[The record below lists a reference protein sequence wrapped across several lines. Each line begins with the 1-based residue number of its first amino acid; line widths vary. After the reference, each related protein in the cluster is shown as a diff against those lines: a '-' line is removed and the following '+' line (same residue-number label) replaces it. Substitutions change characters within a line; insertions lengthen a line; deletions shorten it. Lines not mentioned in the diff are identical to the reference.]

1 MNLCEN
7 ICAALCY
14 ILSQRFAKIFT
25 EIHKRKIINNE
36 GEIASFLA
44 MTYRMKIIA
53 VIPAR
58 YASTRFPAK
67 LMQDLGG
74 KTVILRTY
82 EASVATKLF
91 DDVFVVT
98 DSDLIFNE
106 IVSNGGKAIMSIK
119 EHESGSDRIAEA
131 VASLDVDIVV
141 NVQGDEPFTEA
152 GPLEQVLS
160 VFKNDPDH
168 KVDLASLMREITD
181 EDEINNPNNVK
192 VVVDQSQFALYF
204 SRSVIPYPRDKDV
217 GVRYFQH
224 IGIYAFRKQA
234 LLDFYSLPMKSL
246 EASEKLE
253 QLRYL
258 EFGKRIK
265 MVETTHVGIGIDTA
279 EDLEKARGI
288 LSSK

>member
-1 MNLCEN
+1 
-7 ICAALCY
+7 
-14 ILSQRFAKIFT
+14 
-25 EIHKRKIINNE
+25 
-36 GEIASFLA
+36 
-44 MTYRMKIIA
+44 MKTIA

-82 EASVATKLF
+82 EAAKKSNLF

-98 DSDLIFNE
+98 DSDLIFDE

-131 VASLDVDIVV
+131 VENMDVDIVV
-141 NVQGDEPFTEA
+141 NVQGDEPFINTEA
-152 GPLEQVLS
+152 LQKLIDVY
-160 VFKNDPDH
+160 KNDAEM
-168 KVDLASLMREITD
+168 KVDLASLMFEITE
-181 EDEINNPNNVK
+181 EDEISNPNNVK
-192 VVVDQSQFALYF
+192 VVTDQSGFALYF
-204 SRSVIPYPRDKDV
+204 SRSVIPYPREINV
-217 GVRYFQH
+217 GVRYMQH

-234 LLDFYSLPMKSL
+234 LLDFYSWPMKSL

-265 MVETTHVGIGIDTA
+265 MVETQEKSIGIDTV
-279 EDLEKARGI
+279 EDLEKAR
-288 LSSK
+288 KMVTE

>member
-1 MNLCEN
+1 
-7 ICAALCY
+7 
-14 ILSQRFAKIFT
+14 
-25 EIHKRKIINNE
+25 
-36 GEIASFLA
+36 
-44 MTYRMKIIA
+44 MKIIA

-74 KTVILRTY
+74 KTVIRRTY
-82 EASVATKLF
+82 EAALNCRLF
-91 DDVFVVT
+91 DEVFVVT
-98 DSDLIFNE
+98 DSNLIYDE

-131 VASLDVDIVV
+131 VEHLEVDIVV
-141 NVQGDEPFTEA
+141 NVQGDEPFINAE
-152 GPLEQVLS
+152 PLAELLE
-160 VFKNDPDH
+160 VFKNDTDH
-168 KVDLASLMREITD
+168 KVDLASLMREITN
-181 EDEINNPNNVK
+181 EEEINNPNNVK
-192 VVVDQSQFALYF
+192 VVVDQRNFALYF
-204 SRSVIPYPRDKDV
+204 SRSVIPYPREKNV

-258 EFGKRIK
+258 EFGKRIR
-265 MVETTHVGIGIDTA
+265 MVETEHISIGIDTV
-279 EDLEKARGI
+279 EDLERAREV
-288 LSSK
+288 LSE

>member
-1 MNLCEN
+1 
-7 ICAALCY
+7 
-14 ILSQRFAKIFT
+14 
-25 EIHKRKIINNE
+25 
-36 GEIASFLA
+36 
-44 MTYRMKIIA
+44 MKIIA

-82 EASVATKLF
+82 EAAVSTQLF

-98 DSDLIFNE
+98 DSDLIFDE
-106 IVSNGGKAIMSIK
+106 IISNGGKAIMSIR

-131 VASLDVDIVV
+131 VANLDVEIVV
-141 NVQGDEPFTEA
+141 NVQGDEPFIDKE
-152 GPLEQVLS
+152 PLMKLIEIFRKDVS
-160 VFKNDPDH
+160 GE
-168 KVDLASLMREITD
+168 VDLASLMREIKD
-181 EDEINNPNNVK
+181 EEVINNPNNVK
-192 VVVDQSQFALYF
+192 VVTDQNGFALYF
-204 SRSVIPYPRDKDV
+204 SRSVIPYPREKDV
-217 GVRYFQH
+217 GVRYMQH

-265 MVETTHVGIGIDTA
+265 MIETTHVGIGIDTP
-279 EDLEKARGI
+279 EDLEKARRM
-288 LSSK
+288 L

>member
-1 MNLCEN
+1 
-7 ICAALCY
+7 
-14 ILSQRFAKIFT
+14 
-25 EIHKRKIINNE
+25 
-36 GEIASFLA
+36 
-44 MTYRMKIIA
+44 MKIIA

-67 LMQDLGG
+67 LMQDLCG

-82 EASVATKLF
+82 EAAVATQLF

-106 IVSNGGKAIMSIK
+106 IVSHGGKAIMSQK

-131 VASLDVDIVV
+131 VENIDVDIVV
-141 NVQGDEPFTEA
+141 NVQGDEPFIATE
-152 GPLEQVLS
+152 PLRQLIE
-160 VFKNDPDH
+160 VFKNDTD
-168 KVDLASLMREITD
+168 KKIDLASLLFEIKNETD
-181 EDEINNPNNVK
+181 IQNPNNVK
-192 VVVDQSQFALYF
+192 VVLDQQGFALYF
-204 SRSVIPYPRDKDV
+204 SRSVIPYPREKNA

-265 MVETTHVGIGIDTA
+265 MVETNHKSIGIDTI
-279 EDLEKARGI
+279 EDLENARKI
-288 LSSK
+288 LGC

>member
-1 MNLCEN
+1 
-7 ICAALCY
+7 
-14 ILSQRFAKIFT
+14 
-25 EIHKRKIINNE
+25 
-36 GEIASFLA
+36 
-44 MTYRMKIIA
+44 MKITA

-67 LMQDLGG
+67 LMQDLCG
-74 KTVILRTY
+74 KTVITRTY
-82 EASVATKLF
+82 EAAVASQFF

-98 DSDLIFNE
+98 DSELIFNE
-106 IVSNGGKAIMSIK
+106 IQNQGGKAIRSLK

-131 VASLDVDIVV
+131 VANMDVDVVV
-141 NVQGDEPFTEA
+141 NVQGDEPFIDTDS
-152 GPLEQVLS
+152 LQKLIN
-160 VFKNDPDH
+160 VFKNDNEY
-168 KVDLASLMREITD
+168 KVDLASLMREIQD
-181 EDEINNPNNVK
+181 EEAINNPNNVK

-204 SRSVIPYPRDKDV
+204 SRSVIPFAREKNV

-234 LLDFYSLPMKSL
+234 LMDFYNLPMKSL

-265 MVETTHVGIGIDTA
+265 MVETSHIGIGIDT
-279 EDLEKARGI
+279 EDDLIRARN
-288 LSSK
+288 LWNSNH

>member
-1 MNLCEN
+1 
-7 ICAALCY
+7 
-14 ILSQRFAKIFT
+14 
-25 EIHKRKIINNE
+25 
-36 GEIASFLA
+36 
-44 MTYRMKIIA
+44 MKIIA

-67 LMQDLGG
+67 LLQDLGG
-74 KTVILRTY
+74 KSVILRTY
-82 EASVATKLF
+82 EATLNTQLF

-98 DSDLIFNE
+98 DSDLIFKE
-106 IVSNGGKAIMSIK
+106 ITTNGGKAIMSIK

-131 VASLDVDIVV
+131 VANMDVDVV
-141 NVQGDEPFTEA
+141 INVQGDEPFTAAE
-152 GPLEQVLS
+152 PLKELIS
-160 VFKNDPDH
+160 VFKTDADK
-168 KVDLASLMREITD
+168 KVDLASLMREITNSD
-181 EDEINNPNNVK
+181 QINNPNNVK

-204 SRSVIPYPRDKDV
+204 SRSVIPYPREQNV

-234 LLDFYSLPMKSL
+234 LLDFYNLPMKSL

-265 MVETTHVGIGIDTA
+265 MVETAHVGIGIDTP
-279 EDLEKARGI
+279 EDLERAR
-288 LSSK
+288 LLL

>member
-1 MNLCEN
+1 
-7 ICAALCY
+7 
-14 ILSQRFAKIFT
+14 
-25 EIHKRKIINNE
+25 
-36 GEIASFLA
+36 
-44 MTYRMKIIA
+44 MKIIA

-82 EASVATKLF
+82 EAALSTKLF

-98 DSDLIFNE
+98 DSDIIFEE
-106 IVSNGGKAIMSIK
+106 IVSNGGKAIKSIK

-131 VASLDVDIVV
+131 VQNLDVDIVV
-141 NVQGDEPFTEA
+141 NVQGDEPFIDID
-152 GPLEQVLS
+152 PLEKVIE
-160 VFKNDPDH
+160 VFKNDSARQ
-168 KVDLASLMREITD
+168 VDLASVMREIKD
-181 EDEINNPNNVK
+181 EAEINNPNNVK
-192 VVVDQSQFALYF
+192 VVVAQNGFALYF
-204 SRSVIPYPRDKDV
+204 SRSVIPYPREKNV
-217 GVRYFQH
+217 GVRYMQH

-265 MVETTHVGIGIDTA
+265 MVETSHVGIGIDTP
-279 EDLEKARGI
+279 EDLEKARKM
-288 LSSK
+288 L

>member
-1 MNLCEN
+1 
-7 ICAALCY
+7 
-14 ILSQRFAKIFT
+14 
-25 EIHKRKIINNE
+25 
-36 GEIASFLA
+36 
-44 MTYRMKIIA
+44 MKIIA

-82 EASVATKLF
+82 EAAKQSHLF

-98 DSDLIFNE
+98 DSDLIFDE

-131 VASLDVDIVV
+131 VENMDVDIVV
-141 NVQGDEPFTEA
+141 NVQGDEPFINTVA
-152 GPLEQVLS
+152 LQKLIAIY
-160 VFKNDPDH
+160 KNDVNN
-168 KVDLASLMREITD
+168 KVDLASLMYEIKD
-181 EDEINNPNNVK
+181 EADINNPNNVK
-192 VVVDQSQFALYF
+192 VVVDQNGFALYF
-204 SRSVIPYPRDKDV
+204 SRSVIPYPREKNV
-217 GVRYFQH
+217 GVRYMQH

-234 LLDFYSLPMKSL
+234 LMDFYSWPMKTL

-265 MVETTHVGIGIDTA
+265 MVETTDKSIGIDTP
-279 EDLEKARGI
+279 EDLEKARRM
-288 LSSK
+288 L

>member
-1 MNLCEN
+1 
-7 ICAALCY
+7 
-14 ILSQRFAKIFT
+14 
-25 EIHKRKIINNE
+25 
-36 GEIASFLA
+36 
-44 MTYRMKIIA
+44 MKIIA

-82 EASVATKLF
+82 QAAIQTNLF

-98 DSDLIFNE
+98 DSDIIFDE

-131 VASLDVDIVV
+131 IQNLEVDIVV
-141 NVQGDEPFTEA
+141 NVQGDEPFIDAE
-152 GPLEQVLS
+152 PLAKVIE
-160 VFKNDPDH
+160 VFRNDSDK
-168 KVDLASLMREITD
+168 KVDLASLMREIKD
-181 EDEINNPNNVK
+181 ETEINNPNNVK
-192 VVVDQSQFALYF
+192 VVVDQSGFALYF
-204 SRSVIPYPRDKDV
+204 SRSVIPYPRDAAV

-265 MVETTHVGIGIDTA
+265 MVETTHVGIGIDTP
-279 EDLEKARGI
+279 EDLEKARVLL
-288 LSSK
+288 LSK

>member
-1 MNLCEN
+1 
-7 ICAALCY
+7 
-14 ILSQRFAKIFT
+14 
-25 EIHKRKIINNE
+25 
-36 GEIASFLA
+36 
-44 MTYRMKIIA
+44 MKIIA

-74 KTVILRTY
+74 KPVIVRTY
-82 EASVATKLF
+82 EAAVGTDLF
-91 DDVFVVT
+91 EDVFVVT
-98 DSDLIFNE
+98 DSE
-106 IVSNGGKAIMSIK
+106 IIYDAIVGIGGRAIMSVR

-131 VASLDVDIVV
+131 VEHLEVDIVV
-141 NVQGDEPFTEA
+141 NVQGDEPFIDKE
-152 GPLEQVLS
+152 PLAAVIE
-160 VFKNDPDH
+160 VFRQDTVRQ
-168 KVDLASLMREITD
+168 VDLASLMREITD
-181 EDEINNPNNVK
+181 IEVVNNPNNVK
-192 VVVDQSQFALYF
+192 VVVDQSGFALYF
-204 SRSVIPYPRDKDV
+204 SRSVIPYPREINV

-265 MVETTHVGIGIDTA
+265 MVETAHVGIGIDTP
-279 EDLEKARGI
+279 EDLEKARQM
-288 LSSK
+288 L

>member
-1 MNLCEN
+1 
-7 ICAALCY
+7 
-14 ILSQRFAKIFT
+14 
-25 EIHKRKIINNE
+25 
-36 GEIASFLA
+36 
-44 MTYRMKIIA
+44 MKIIA

-82 EASVATKLF
+82 EAAINTQLF

-98 DSDLIFNE
+98 DSDLIFDE
-106 IVSNGGKAIMSIK
+106 IVSHGGKAIRSIK

-131 VASLDVDIVV
+131 VENLDIDIVI
-141 NVQGDEPFTEA
+141 NVQGDEPFIDAE
-152 GPLEQVLS
+152 PLAKVIE
-160 VFKNDPDH
+160 VFRNDLDK
-168 KVDLASLMREITD
+168 KVDLASLMREITN
-181 EDEINNPNNVK
+181 EDDINNPNNVK
-192 VVVDQSQFALYF
+192 VVVDQKGFALYF
-204 SRSVIPYPRDKDV
+204 SRSVIPYPREKNV
-217 GVRYFQH
+217 GVRYMQH

-234 LLDFYSLPMKSL
+234 LLDFYSLPMQSL

-265 MVETTHVGIGIDTA
+265 MVETAHVGIGIDTP
-279 EDLEKARGI
+279 EDLEKARKM
-288 LSSK
+288 L

>member
-1 MNLCEN
+1 
-7 ICAALCY
+7 
-14 ILSQRFAKIFT
+14 
-25 EIHKRKIINNE
+25 
-36 GEIASFLA
+36 
-44 MTYRMKIIA
+44 MKIIA

-82 EASVATKLF
+82 QAAIQTNLF

-98 DSDLIFNE
+98 DSDIIFDE

-131 VASLDVDIVV
+131 IQDLEVDIVV
-141 NVQGDEPFTEA
+141 NVQGDEPFIDAE
-152 GPLEQVLS
+152 PLAKVIE
-160 VFKNDPDH
+160 VFRSDYDK
-168 KVDLASLMREITD
+168 KVDLASLMREIK
-181 EDEINNPNNVK
+181 EESEINNPNNVK
-192 VVVDQSQFALYF
+192 VVVDQSGFALYF

-265 MVETTHVGIGIDTA
+265 MVETAHVGIGIDTP
-279 EDLEKARGI
+279 EDLDKARVLL
-288 LSSK
+288 LS

>member
-1 MNLCEN
+1 
-7 ICAALCY
+7 
-14 ILSQRFAKIFT
+14 
-25 EIHKRKIINNE
+25 
-36 GEIASFLA
+36 
-44 MTYRMKIIA
+44 MKIIA

-67 LMQDLGG
+67 LMQDLCG
-74 KTVILRTY
+74 KTVITRTY
-82 EASVATKLF
+82 EAAVQSQLF
-91 DDVFVVT
+91 DEVFVVT

-106 IVSNGGKAIMSIK
+106 IQNQGGKAIKSIK

-131 VASLDVDIVV
+131 VATMNVDIVV
-141 NVQGDEPFTEA
+141 NVQGDEPFIDTDS
-152 GPLEQVLS
+152 LQQLIN
-160 VFKNDPDH
+160 VFKNDNEH
-168 KVDLASLMREITD
+168 KVDLASLMREIKD
-181 EDEINNPNNVK
+181 EEAINNPNNVK

-204 SRSVIPYPRDKDV
+204 SRSVIPFAREKNV

-234 LLDFYSLPMKSL
+234 LMDFYSLPMKSL

-265 MVETTHVGIGIDTA
+265 MVETTHVGIGIDT
-279 EDLEKARGI
+279 EDDLTRAREMWK
-288 LSSK
+288 SNH